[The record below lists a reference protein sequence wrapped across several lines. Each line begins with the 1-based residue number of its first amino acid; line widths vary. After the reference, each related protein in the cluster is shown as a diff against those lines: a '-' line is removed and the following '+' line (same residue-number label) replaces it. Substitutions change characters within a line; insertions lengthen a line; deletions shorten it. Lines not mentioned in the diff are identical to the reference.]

1 MPNELVQHYHGLLDE
16 SPAGCAVAMCWSVI
30 KPLAAPISIEDVAR
44 RLGGGPDDLE
54 AVDLNEYGSLEN
66 GWILHLDQAESA
78 VTIYEA
84 NGFQCTL
91 PNVLQAL
98 SVGAEVY
105 SAYWSVNSDNSL
117 TYAVDGEVLTSIE
130 GLGPD
135 HRHGMIC
142 TRPWRSPT
150 VTSAPDAGG
159 HRATHR
165 HTTRHRVVPAKP

>member
-1 MPNELVQHYHGLLDE
+1 
-16 SPAGCAVAMCWSVI
+16 MCWSVI

-98 SVGAEVY
+98 
-105 SAYWSVNSDNSL
+105 
-117 TYAVDGEVLTSIE
+117 
-130 GLGPD
+130 
-135 HRHGMIC
+135 RC
-142 TRPWRSPT
+142 TAPTGVSTPTTASPT
-150 VTSAPDAGG
+150 PSTA
-159 HRATHR
+159 RC
-165 HTTRHRVVPAKP
+165 